1 MIKLG
6 NKDITPQDS
15 IKVTKGDDLVW
26 EGVKT
31 LEYISPEV
39 IDIMDSYVP
48 TSFDLTELL
57 KNKTLISIE
66 VDDLK
71 IQDFTAL
78 IVHKS
83 GFYLSMGLF
92 DLAGEPSRYKNIRYI
107 ENAKIVV
114 KYK

>member
-1 MIKLG
+1 MIKLE
-6 NKDITPQDS
+6 NKNMIPQNFK
-15 IKVTKGDDLVW
+15 KVMRGEALVW
-26 EGVKT
+26 EGVKI

-39 IDIMDSYVP
+39 IDIQDSYVP
-48 TSFDLTELL
+48 TPYDLSEVL

-66 VDDLK
+66 VDDLI

-78 IVHKS
+78 IVHRS